1 MSQDIKVYL
10 SSKPDLK
17 KNIKDI
23 VYIDTFPIRNT
34 VEGEY
39 NTLYSI
45 LDHAQ
50 YIIKEDQDND
60 IIVWKSFIMNR
71 DSFES
76 DIITRSNLKDS
87 IIESQIYQ
95 NNKDLKYLVFQVF

>member
-23 VYIDTFPIRNT
+23 VYIDIFPVRNT
-34 VEGEY
+34 VYGEY
-39 NTLYSI
+39 STLYSI

-50 YIIKEDQDND
+50 YILEEDQDND
-60 IIVWKSFIMNR
+60 ITWKSFIMNR

-87 IIESQIYQ
+87 IIESQIYK
-95 NNKDLKYLVFQVF
+95 NSKDLKYLVFQLF